1 MERCK
6 SWDFDFITCDY
17 RYFGDH
23 EQTVT
28 VEDQDSLDKALTE
41 AVTKLPLGGHW
52 YNHLETEWELVRIT
66 PNNWQTGYFND
77 MTDPH
82 KMENCVCK

>member
-1 MERCK
+1 MDWC
-6 SWDFDFITCDY
+6 FDFITCNY
-17 RYFGDH
+17 RYLGDH

-28 VEDQDSLDKALTE
+28 VKNQDSLDKALTE

-52 YNHLETEWELVRIT
+52 DNHLETEWELVRIT
-66 PNNWQTGYFND
+66 PQSWEVWKNSYTND